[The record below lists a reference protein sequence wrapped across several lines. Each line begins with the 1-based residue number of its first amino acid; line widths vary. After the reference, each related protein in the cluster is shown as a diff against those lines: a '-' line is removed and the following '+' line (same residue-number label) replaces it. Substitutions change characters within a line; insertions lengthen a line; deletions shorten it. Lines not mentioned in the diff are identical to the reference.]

1 MTGAPSDATPT
12 GMPDAVIPRSINFP
26 PDIHQLVVDYQR
38 ANGLKSFTQALLAII
53 AGWKASQGGSKR

>member
-1 MTGAPSDATPT
+1 
-12 GMPDAVIPRSINFP
+12 MPDAVIPRSINFP

-53 AGWKASQGGSKR
+53 AGWKASLGGSKR